1 MTRDMMV
8 NFVNG
13 EELAQVPADER
24 ARLAEL
30 TPATYT
36 GNAAEQAQQINDL
49 INKL

>member
-13 EELAQVPADER
+13 DELSQVPSEER

-30 TPATYT
+30 TPATYR
-36 GNAAEQAQQINDL
+36 
-49 INKL
+49 

>member
-13 EELAQVPADER
+13 DELSQVPSEER

-30 TPATYT
+30 TPQLTQVMQL
-36 GNAAEQAQQINDL
+36 NKR
-49 INKL
+49 NKLTI